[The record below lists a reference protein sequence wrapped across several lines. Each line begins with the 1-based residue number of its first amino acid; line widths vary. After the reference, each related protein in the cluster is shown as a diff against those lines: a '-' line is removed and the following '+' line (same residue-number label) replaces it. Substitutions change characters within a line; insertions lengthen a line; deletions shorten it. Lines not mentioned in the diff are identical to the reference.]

1 MNIFDNSDIANY
13 QDSVAK
19 ANQTNQTEEQK
30 IERRQNAQDKETD
43 SYNDTLKG
51 ILDPIGGELLR
62 KPLEGLVHD
71 TLKKGIRKLTGKATV
86 EGKKIIKTGAK
97 KLAEKLGVTDEQ
109 ISGLTNKLSSV
120 KLPDSSVVSQFKST
134 IPAKLD
140 NDTAKILNKTRNIR
154 GKAPKINTAESDIVD
169 GEPRVVDAFSGKPIV
184 PKSVKQPLFEG
195 ASEDDWVDK
204 IYNSNATDTAKT
216 LRSAKAKV
224 PTQAPPEPAPKDPA
238 TKSLDSIFDDQDDV
252 SKAVDFKGKRIPQ
265 PKVDDLSDLPSIEEL
280 QGKVAPPV
288 LDQLAPMRQLQQQQ
302 AESANKS
309 LIDTAKPLAPTADP
323 TAPPAPTADPTAPTA
338 KPTAPPAGEEP
349 PGGQTLGS
357 QAEKEAGSVVEKDVG
372 KTVGKSAG
380 DAVLESEAV
389 LGGPED
395 PLADIVGLFA
405 GLGTLLGG
413 AFGGEKPKPPPI
425 PQAQLNPSSTF
436 GI

>member
-30 IERRQNAQDKETD
+30 IERRQNAQNKETD
-43 SYNDTLKG
+43 SYNNTLKG

-169 GEPRVVDAFSGKPIV
+169 GEPRAVDAFSGKPIV

-195 ASEDDWVDK
+195 ASEDDWIDK

-323 TAPPAPTADPTAPTA
+323 TAPPA

-372 KTVGKSAG
+372 KSVGKSAG

-413 AFGGEKPKPPPI
+413 AFGGEKPKPPPVA
-425 PQAQLNPSSTF
+425 QAQLNPSSTF